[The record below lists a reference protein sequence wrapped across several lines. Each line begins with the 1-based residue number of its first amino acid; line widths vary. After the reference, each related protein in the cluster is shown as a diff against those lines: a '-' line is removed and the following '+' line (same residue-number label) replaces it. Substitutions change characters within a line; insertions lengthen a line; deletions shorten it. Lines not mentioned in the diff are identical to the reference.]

1 MAGDPV
7 VRVTG
12 VDAAYARP
20 TILRGV
26 DLEVA
31 RGAFVGLVGPSGAG
45 KTTLLRLLTGGV
57 EVRRGD
63 VEVLG
68 QRVVRGRP
76 PHGVGYVPQLGHVD
90 PDFPLTV
97 REVVLLGDAAA
108 SAPVPWFSRDEKR
121 RADALLERLGIG
133 PLGGRPIVELS
144 GGQRQRMFL
153 ARALARRSELLLLDE
168 PTSGVDL
175 ATRAEVLR
183 LLGEL
188 HHDGL
193 TVVLTT
199 HDLNFVA
206 SHLPRMVCINGGI
219 IAEGRPLDVLTEDVL
234 TRTYGPGLRVVHD
247 AQGHPVV
254 TDAAP
259 IPLHA
264 GTDHH
269 PDPAPAASA
278 APAAPTASEQRP

>member
-1 MAGDPV
+1 MTDDMV
-7 VRVTG
+7 VRVGG

-20 TILRGV
+20 TVLRQV
-26 DLEVA
+26 TLDVE
-31 RGAFVGLVGPSGAG
+31 RGAFIGLVGPSGAG

-57 EVRRGD
+57 EIRRGS

-76 PHGVGYVPQLGHVD
+76 PLGVGYVPQLGNVD
-90 PDFPLTV
+90 ADFPLTV
-97 REVVLLGDAAA
+97 REVVLFGDAAA
-108 SAPVPWFSRDEKR
+108 SPAIPWFSRREKQH
-121 RADALLERLGIG
+121 ADALLDRLGIA
-133 PLGGRPIVELS
+133 PLAQRPIAELS

-188 HHDGL
+188 HHEGL

-206 SHLPRMVCINGGI
+206 SHLPHMVCINHRI
-219 IAEGRPLDVLTEDVL
+219 IAAGSPRDVLTERVL
-234 TRTYGPGLRVVHD
+234 EQTYGPGLRVVHD
-247 AQGHPVV
+247 EHGHPVV

-259 IPLHA
+259 IPLHS
-264 GTDHH
+264 GTDH
-269 PDPAPAASA
+269 PKGN
-278 APAAPTASEQRP
+278 TA